1 MKDWKRYVTGLLL
14 MPIVIGIVYYLP
26 ERMFTYLIM
35 GVSFLALTEYTRMFK
50 EKKQHLFLPTLI
62 IMLLMIEA
70 MSNLGFLSNL
80 RNISVEEIQKELM
93 LFNGLKSISWFF
105 ITIIVAVVLIPTL
118 SLLGKDS
125 LEEKFKSMM
134 IYLSGFF
141 YFGLTFGLFSLIRG
155 HGNNY
160 HWLTF
165 ALAVPWICD
174 TAAYFGG
181 RFLGKHKFAPK
192 ISPNKTWEG
201 AISGVVFS
209 TIAGILFALF
219 LLKSENLIH
228 VGIVALFIGILGQT
242 GDLVESLLKRA
253 AGVKDS
259 GNVFP
264 GHGGILDRT
273 DSLLMSVSVIY
284 IFFLIKSY
292 AS

>member
-1 MKDWKRYVTGLLL
+1 MKDWKRYVTGLSL

-26 ERMFTYLIM
+26 DRIFLYLIM
-35 GVSFLALTEYTRMFK
+35 AVAFLALMEYTRMFK
-50 EKKQHLFLPTLI
+50 VKKQHLFLPSLI
-62 IMLLMIEA
+62 LMLLMIEA
-70 MSNLGFLSNL
+70 MSRLGFVDDLNNMNLGQIQSGMEAFIYFL
-80 RNISVEEIQKELM
+80 V
-93 LFNGLKSISWFF
+93 
-105 ITIIVAVVLIPTL
+105 TVVAAVVVIPTL
-118 SLLGKDS
+118 SLLGKDP
-125 LEEKFKSMM
+125 LEDKFRSMV

-141 YFGLTFGLFSLIRG
+141 YFGLTFGLFSLVRN
-155 HGNNY
+155 HGDNY

-181 RFLGKHKFAPK
+181 KFLGKHKFAPV

-201 AISGVVFS
+201 AISGVIFS
-209 TIAGILFALF
+209 TLAGILFATF
-219 LLKSENLIH
+219 LLTGEDPVY
-228 VGIVALFIGILGQT
+228 VGIAAFFIGILGQT

-284 IFFLIKSY
+284 LFFLLKSY
-292 AS
+292 VS

>member
-1 MKDWKRYVTGLLL
+1 MKDWKRYLTGLLL

-26 ERMFTYLIM
+26 EKMFTYLIM

-62 IMLLMIEA
+62 IMMLMIES
-70 MSNLGFLSNL
+70 MSNMSFIDDINNMSLGQ
-80 RNISVEEIQKELM
+80 VEIGVKATLTFM
-93 LFNGLKSISWFF
+93 M
-105 ITIIVAVVLIPTL
+105 TIVAAVVLIPTL

-125 LEEKFKSMM
+125 LEEKFKSML

-141 YFGLTFGLFSLIRG
+141 YFGLTFGLFSLVRN

-160 HWLTF
+160 HWLMF
-165 ALAVPWICD
+165 AFAVPWMCD

-209 TIAGILFALF
+209 TIAGILFAFF
-219 LLKSENLIH
+219 LLKSENPVY

-292 AS
+292 AF

>member
-1 MKDWKRYVTGLLL
+1 MKDWKRYVTGLFL

-26 ERMFTYLIM
+26 ERIFLYLIM
-35 GVSFLALTEYTRMFK
+35 GVAFLALTEYTKMFK
-50 EKKQHLFLPTLI
+50 VKKQQLFLPSVV
-62 IMLLMIEA
+62 IMLLMIES
-70 MSNLGFLSNL
+70 MSRLGFIADLKNMNLGQIQSG
-80 RNISVEEIQKELM
+80 VEA
-93 LFNGLKSISWFF
+93 
-105 ITIIVAVVLIPTL
+105 IIVFVITVVAAVVLIPTL
-118 SLLGKDS
+118 SLLGKDT
-125 LEEKFKSMM
+125 LDEKFKTMV

-141 YFGLTFGLFSLIRG
+141 YFGLTFGLFSLVRG
-155 HGNNY
+155 YGNNY

-209 TIAGILFALF
+209 TIAGVLFATF
-219 LLKSENLIH
+219 LITDENPLY
-228 VGIVALFIGILGQT
+228 VGTVAFFIGILGQT

-259 GNVFP
+259 GNIFP

-284 IFFLIKSY
+284 IFFLLKNYVS
-292 AS
+292 

>member
-26 ERMFTYLIM
+26 DRFFIYLMMI
-35 GVSFLALTEYTRMFK
+35 VAFFALTEYTRMFK
-50 EKKQHLFLPTLI
+50 VKKQHLFLPTVI

-70 MSNLGFLSNL
+70 MSNLGFIDDLQNMNL
-80 RNISVEEIQKELM
+80 GQIEGGIKSV
-93 LFNGLKSISWFF
+93 SYFF
-105 ITIIVAVVLIPTL
+105 LTVIGAVVLVPTL
-118 SLLGKDS
+118 SLVGNSPLND
-125 LEEKFKSMM
+125 KFKGMSVF
-134 IYLSGFF
+134 LSGFF
-141 YFGLTFGLFSLIRG
+141 YFGITFGLFPLIRG
-155 HGNNY
+155 HGENR

-181 RFLGKHKFAPK
+181 RFFGKHKFAPK

-209 TIAGILFALF
+209 TIAGVLFAIF
-219 LLKSENLIH
+219 LLKSENTLS
-228 VGIVALFIGILGQT
+228 VGIVAFFIGILGQT
-242 GDLVESLLKRA
+242 GDLVESLLKRE

-259 GNVFP
+259 GNIFP

-284 IFFLIKSY
+284 AFFLLKSY
-292 AS
+292 VF

>member
-14 MPIVIGIVYYLP
+14 MPVVIGVVYYLP

-50 EKKQHLFLPTLI
+50 EKKQHLFLPTMI
-62 IMLLMIEA
+62 VMMLMIES
-70 MSNLGFLSNL
+70 MSNMSFIDDINNMSLGQ
-80 RNISVEEIQKELM
+80 VESGVKATM
-93 LFNGLKSISWFF
+93 VFMASI
-105 ITIIVAVVLIPTL
+105 IGAVVLIPTL
-118 SLLGKDS
+118 SLLGKDP
-125 LEEKFKSMM
+125 LEEKFRSMM

-141 YFGLTFGLFSLIRG
+141 YFGLTFGLFSLVRN
-155 HGNNY
+155 HGNSY

-165 ALAVPWICD
+165 AFAVPWICD

-201 AISGVVFS
+201 AISGVIFS
-209 TIAGILFALF
+209 TIAGFLFARF
-219 LLKSENLIH
+219 LMTSENPLY
-228 VGIVALFIGILGQT
+228 VGIVAFFIGIFGQT

-273 DSLLMSVSVIY
+273 DSLLMSVSIIY
-284 IFFLIKSY
+284 IFFLIKNY
-292 AS
+292 AF